1 MAAAHGGPDP
11 CDNQGMPRRTD
22 DFRGLAQAS
31 RMRLLAEV
39 QREPGLLLRELAE
52 RTQLHENTVRD
63 HLVVLEREG
72 LVSRQTNHRGTRGR
86 PPATYHPVA
95 DATTNPAAHKRMVRA
110 QQHGDLLRR
119 ISPEASRSDLGEDAL
134 HQLDVLY
141 EHLDDA
147 GLQPEIDEKSLSVDV
162 VPCPYYSLLDED
174 QQLVCHVHEQ
184 LIKDVLRQIPGP
196 MELTLLQPFTAPDT
210 CRVHLHVS
218 GSRRSE

>member
-1 MAAAHGGPDP
+1 
-11 CDNQGMPRRTD
+11 MPRRTD

-39 QREPGLLLRELAE
+39 QRHPGLLLRELAE

-95 DATTNPAAHKRMVRA
+95 DATTNPEAHKRMLRA

-119 ISPEASRSDLGEDAL
+119 ISPDAGRSDLGEDAL

-147 GLQPEIDEKSLSVDV
+147 GLQPEIDEDSLSVDV
-162 VPCPYYSLLDED
+162 VPCPYYQLLDD
-174 QQLVCHVHEQ
+174 DRQLVCTVHEQ
-184 LIKDVLRQIPGP
+184 LIKDVLGQIPGP
-196 MELTLLQPFTAPDT
+196 MRLAVLQPFTAPDT
-210 CRVHLHVS
+210 CRVVLQAS
-218 GSRRSE
+218 GAVRSE